1 MMRTKRKNNA
11 VLVLQC
17 FLFYIKKTFKITFQI
32 YNTQQGIGVMI
43 IGVYWMGISSASAS
57 VMEPLIYYHIQYLRA
72 SLVIQAVKNLAAM
85 EETQVVSLGQEAPLM
100 K

>member
-1 MMRTKRKNNA
+1 
-11 VLVLQC
+11 
-17 FLFYIKKTFKITFQI
+17 
-32 YNTQQGIGVMI
+32 
-43 IGVYWMGISSASAS
+43 MGISSASAS

-72 SLVIQAVKNLAAM
+72 SLVIQAVKNLATM